1 MNYNEQLNVAISH
14 MTEASNILFNVS
26 KDMFDKKNYRGLR
39 QDILEAI
46 HSIDDSTELLQEL
59 RELF

>member
-1 MNYNEQLNVAISH
+1 MNCNEQLNVAISY

-26 KDMFDKKNYRGLR
+26 KDMFDKKNHRGLR

-59 RELF
+59 QELF